1 MKAAR
6 LSSDPIFSMKRFPR
20 NLLPRLAALTLAPLL
35 LLQAVA
41 AEETSIHPDDLAVLE
56 EVLAEQDA
64 VLKKLGQPTPRM
76 KREVKP
82 TGKLYQMEIT
92 SEGSGTFGSGAFLR
106 VTTGDQGRITGI
118 SANGPWLPNPVF
130 PLLAKLPELRSIR
143 CDHNIV
149 MATRR
154 TDASYDASG
163 LVHLADSK
171 LEDLT
176 IGHGFD
182 DAGMMAIAKL
192 KGLKSVKL
200 VHAMGGSAESAKALI
215 AHPSLESVTFN
226 LGPEKTNGEVCKILA
241 TLPNIREI
249 GFNETCMTY
258 EGGLEHLKPLA
269 GRLEK
274 VTFDASLVLP
284 GDIEKLEADH
294 PGLKVPKP
302 NLGGLFRSGM
312 RQNQIKKCATP
323 EALAYFEKLQ
333 AGQR

>member
-1 MKAAR
+1 M
-6 LSSDPIFSMKRFPR
+6 
-20 NLLPRLAALTLAPLL
+20 NLLPRLAALILVPLL

-41 AEETSIHPDDLAVLE
+41 AEKISIHPDDLAVLE
-56 EVLAEQDA
+56 EVLAAQDA
-64 VLKKLGQPTPRM
+64 VLKKLGQPTPQM

-92 SEGSGTFGSGAFLR
+92 SEGSGAFLR

-171 LEDLT
+171 LEDLK

-182 DAGMMAIAKL
+182 DAGMRVIAKL
-192 KGLKSVKL
+192 KSLKSL
-200 VHAMGGSAESAKALI
+200 ELAHAMGGSAEAAKALA
-215 AHPSLESVTFN
+215 AHPSLWSRSRSSSVRRR
-226 LGPEKTNGEVCKILA
+226 P
-241 TLPNIREI
+241 R
-249 GFNETCMTY
+249 
-258 EGGLEHLKPLA
+258 
-269 GRLEK
+269 GR
-274 VTFDASLVLP
+274 
-284 GDIEKLEADH
+284 
-294 PGLKVPKP
+294 
-302 NLGGLFRSGM
+302 
-312 RQNQIKKCATP
+312 CARYSPPFPTSAISACTRP
-323 EALAYFEKLQ
+323 A
-333 AGQR
+333 

>member
-1 MKAAR
+1 MK
-6 LSSDPIFSMKRFPR
+6 
-20 NLLPRLAALTLAPLL
+20 TLASILL
-35 LLQAVA
+35 LILLDATCLHADPQAVA
-41 AEETSIHPDDLAVLE
+41 GEKVGIHPDDLAVLE
-56 EVLAEQDA
+56 EVLAAQDA
-64 VLKKLGQPTPRM
+64 VLKKLGQPTPQM

-92 SEGSGTFGSGAFLR
+92 SEGSGAFLR

-171 LEDLT
+171 LDDLK

-182 DAGMMAIAKL
+182 DAGMRVIAKL
-192 KGLKSVKL
+192 KSLKSL
-200 VHAMGGSAESAKALI
+200 ALEHAVGGTAEAAKALA

-226 LGPEKTNGEVCKILA
+226 LGPEKTTGEVCKILA
-241 TLPNIREI
+241 TIPKLSQI
-249 GFNETCMTY
+249 GLNETCMTY
-258 EGGLEHLKPLA
+258 DGALEHLKPLA
-269 GRLEK
+269 GRLKK

-284 GDIEKLEADH
+284 GDIEKLKADH
-294 PGLKVPKP
+294 PGLEVPKP

-333 AGQR
+333 AEQR